1 MEGEMIRTLTYFPV
15 VAFLIAAGLLVGC
28 AETGRSG
35 FDVRMGALVGLSEEA
50 LRGRMGAPDYDH
62 THEGRRSLGYSET
75 WTETVFQPGG
85 GPGGMFQELTRRC
98 EVIFAVDEGRV
109 AGFRTRG
116 GACGWAGRQNF
127 SQA

>member
-1 MEGEMIRTLTYFPV
+1 MHRMLLFVALSLLT
-15 VAFLIAAGLLVGC
+15 GC
-28 AETGRSG
+28 AETGRNG
-35 FDVRMGALVGLSEEA
+35 FEARMGTLVGATDAEVVA
-50 LRGRMGAPDYDH
+50 RMGAPAYDH
-62 THEGRRSLGYSET
+62 TYEGRRSLGFSET

-98 EVIFAVDEGRV
+98 EVIFAMDDGRV

-127 SQA
+127 PRA

>member
-1 MEGEMIRTLTYFPV
+1 MRRMTC
-15 VAFLIAAGLLVGC
+15 FLLVAGLLGGC

-35 FDVRMGALVGLSEEA
+35 FEARMSGLVGQSEDA
-50 LRGRMGAPDYDH
+50 LRGRMGAPGYDH

-75 WTETVFQPGG
+75 WTETVFRPGG
-85 GPGGMFQELTRRC
+85 GPGEMFQELTRRC
-98 EVIFAVDEGRV
+98 EVIFAMDEGRV

-127 SQA
+127 PQVS